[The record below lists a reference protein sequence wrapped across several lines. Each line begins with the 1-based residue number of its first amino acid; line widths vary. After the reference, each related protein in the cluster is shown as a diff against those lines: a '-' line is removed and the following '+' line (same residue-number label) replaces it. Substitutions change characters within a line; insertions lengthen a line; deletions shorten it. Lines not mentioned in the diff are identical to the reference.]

1 MNPALSEGD
10 YHFSVKALIVD
21 DEKDICYLL
30 THILRQR
37 NIQTRQA
44 NTLFEAEEII
54 DKEAQTV
61 IFLDNHLPDGLGIN
75 NIKLLK
81 TKSPETKIV
90 MITAQ
95 DNPSDRSKARAE
107 GVDYFIGKPF
117 TKELIFSTID
127 KIV

>member
-1 MNPALSEGD
+1 MNPALSERD

-30 THILRQR
+30 AHILSQR
-37 NIQTRQA
+37 NIKTRQA
-44 NTLFEAEEII
+44 NTLSEAEKII
-54 DKEAQTV
+54 DGEAQTV

-81 TKSPETKIV
+81 AKSPKSKIV
-90 MITAQ
+90 MITAH
-95 DNPSDRSKARAE
+95 DNASDRLRARAE

-117 TKELIFSTID
+117 TKELVFNTID